1 MSKLEN
7 AVPGYKKLIVE
18 PYTPNI
24 GALIHDFDLADIRDE
39 NVRDENVRGELRKA
53 LVEFQVLFFR
63 KQQLTP
69 EQQIAVARVFGDP
82 DKAKAFFPR
91 HATEKLIEVLET
103 RPVGHRYGTDQWHAD
118 ITFSANP
125 PTGTVLYSH
134 VIPPSGGDTLWASA
148 TAVFDSLPRSLQV
161 YLEELEAVH
170 SFEHSGWPNYFAQLE
185 NGEAIYRQARADH
198 LPVVHPVIRTHPVTG
213 RKLVYVNPNFT
224 ERIKGLSRQQSDA
237 LLAFIFAQ
245 FQRPEFQA
253 RLRWETNTV
262 AIWDNRATVHYAT
275 ADYDNQHRLL
285 HRVTFGEDHGF

>member
-7 AVPGYKKLIVE
+7 AVPGYKHLVIE

-24 GALIHDFDLADIRDE
+24 GATIRDIDLANVADE
-39 NVRDENVRGELRKA
+39 SLRGELRKA
-53 LVEFQVLFFR
+53 LAEYQLLFFR
-63 KQQLTP
+63 KQTLSP
-69 EQQIAVARVFGDP
+69 EQQIEVAKVFGDP

-91 HATEKLIEVLET
+91 HEKHSVIEVLEAK
-103 RPVGHRYGTDQWHAD
+103 PAGHRYGTDQWHAD

-134 VIPPSGGDTLWASA
+134 VIPPAGGDTLWASA
-148 TAVFDSLPRSLQV
+148 TAVYESLPKALQL
-161 YLEELEAVH
+161 YLEELQAVH
-170 SFEHSGWPNYFAQLE
+170 SFEHSGWPQYFDQLAD
-185 NGEAIYRQARADH
+185 GEAIYRKARADH
-198 LPVVHPVIRTHPVTG
+198 LPVVHPVIQTHPVTG
-213 RKLVYVNPNFT
+213 KKIVYVNPNFT
-224 ERIKGLSRQQSDA
+224 DRIKGISRQQSDA

-253 RLRWETNTV
+253 RLRWEENTV

-285 HRVTFGEDHGF
+285 HRVTFGEDRTF

>member
-7 AVPGYKKLIVE
+7 VVPGYKTLLIE

-24 GALIHDFDLADIRDE
+24 GAVVHDFDLANIQDTG
-39 NVRDENVRGELRKA
+39 VRAELKKA
-53 LVEFQVLFFR
+53 LFEFQVLFFR
-63 KQQLTP
+63 NQHLSP
-69 EQQIAVARVFGDP
+69 EQQTEVARVFGDP
-82 DKAKAFFPR
+82 DKTKAFFPR
-91 HATEKLIEVLET
+91 HESVKSIELIET

-118 ITFSANP
+118 ISFSANP

-134 VIPPSGGDTLWASA
+134 VIPASGGDTLWSSA
-148 TAVFDSLPRSLQV
+148 TAVYDSLPKSLQL

-185 NGEAIYRQARADH
+185 DGEAVYRKARADN

-213 RKLVYVNPNFT
+213 KKLVYVNPNFT
-224 ERIKGLSRQQSDA
+224 DRIKGLSRQQSDA
-237 LLAFIFAQ
+237 LLVFLFAQ

-253 RLRWETNTV
+253 RLRWEEKTV

-275 ADYDNQHRLL
+275 ADYGNQHRLL
-285 HRVTFGEDHGF
+285 HRITFGEDRAF

>member
-1 MSKLEN
+1 MSRLEN

-24 GALIHDFDLADIRDE
+24 GALIHDFDLADISDE
-39 NVRDENVRGELRKA
+39 SVRGELRKA

-148 TAVFDSLPRSLQV
+148 TAVYDSLPKSLQV

-185 NGEAIYRQARADH
+185 NGEAIYRQARADN

-224 ERIKGLSRQQSDA
+224 DRIKGLSRQQSDA
-237 LLAFIFAQ
+237 LLAFLFAQ

-285 HRVTFGEDHGF
+285 HRVTFGEDHAF